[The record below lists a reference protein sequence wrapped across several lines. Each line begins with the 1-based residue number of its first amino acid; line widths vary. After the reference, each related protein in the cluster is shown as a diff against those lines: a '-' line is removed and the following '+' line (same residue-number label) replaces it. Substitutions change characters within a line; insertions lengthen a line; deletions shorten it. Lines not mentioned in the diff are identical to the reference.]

1 MMLWRQLIAQAFF
14 ASSIG
19 GRRMVPP
26 IMNFLGVFLVAA
38 APPQAADDPLLR
50 PLASDHASQWLTPQP
65 PTRIFGNTF
74 LVGFGGLTGGLIHN
88 SAGLILLHRTAPP
101 AVPQIE
107 DNSRGLGF
115 ELSEVK

>member
-50 PLASDHASQWLTPQP
+50 PIASDHASQWLTPQP
-65 PTRIFGNTF
+65 PTRIFGHTS
-74 LVGFGGLTGGLIHN
+74 LVGLGGLTVGRHTPSPGLIIFDG
-88 SAGLILLHRTAPP
+88 AAPTANTETGP
-101 AVPQIE
+101 VGK
-107 DNSRGLGF
+107 RGVR
-115 ELSEVK
+115 S